1 MNTERLFN
9 LVMSDMAMDKMKLED
24 DLERIINNK
33 DMSIEVKIM
42 EAKSILYRLSST
54 ENAIA
59 TFSNL
64 LNNNNKN
71 EKEN

>member
-9 LVMSDMAMDKMKLED
+9 LVMSDMGMDKMKLED

-33 DMSIEVKIM
+33 ELSIDEKISM
-42 EAKSILYRLSST
+42 TKSILYRMSTT

-59 TFSNL
+59 TFSDL
-64 LNNNNKN
+64 LNNNNKI

>member
-33 DMSIEVKIM
+33 DMSIDVKIM

>member
-9 LVMSDMAMDKMKLED
+9 LVMSDMGMDKMKLED

-33 DMSIEVKIM
+33 ELSIDEKISM
-42 EAKSILYRLSST
+42 TKSILYRMSTT

-59 TFSNL
+59 TFSDL
-64 LNNNNKN
+64 LNNNNKI
-71 EKEN
+71 EKQN

>member
-33 DMSIEVKIM
+33 DMSIDDKIK
-42 EAKSILYRLSST
+42 EAKSLLYRISTT

-64 LNNNNKN
+64 LNNNNKK
-71 EKEN
+71 EKED

>member
-24 DLERIINNK
+24 DLERTINNK
-33 DMSIEVKIM
+33 DISIDEKM
-42 EAKSILYRLSST
+42 TMAKSLLYKISNV

-64 LNNNNKN
+64 LNNNNKK
-71 EKEN
+71 EKED

>member
-9 LVMSDMAMDKMKLED
+9 LVMSDMAMDKLKLED
-24 DLERIINNK
+24 ELERIINNK
-33 DMSIEVKIM
+33 DMSIDVKM
-42 EAKSILYRLSST
+42 LETKSILYRISNT

-64 LNNNNKN
+64 LNNNNK
-71 EKEN
+71 KENEN

>member
-24 DLERIINNK
+24 DLERTINNK
-33 DMSIEVKIM
+33 DISIDEKM
-42 EAKSILYRLSST
+42 TMAKSFLYKISNV

-64 LNNNNKN
+64 LNNNNKK
-71 EKEN
+71 EKED

>member
-9 LVMSDMAMDKMKLED
+9 LVMSDMAMDKLKLED

-33 DMSIEVKIM
+33 DMSIDVKM
-42 EAKSILYRLSST
+42 LETKSILYRISTT

-64 LNNNNKN
+64 LNNNNK
-71 EKEN
+71 KENEN

>member
-9 LVMSDMAMDKMKLED
+9 LVMSDMAMDKLKLED

-33 DMSIEVKIM
+33 DMSIDVKM
-42 EAKSILYRLSST
+42 LETKSILYRISTT

>member
-1 MNTERLFN
+1 MNTERLFS
-9 LVMSDMAMDKMKLED
+9 LVMSDMGMDKMKMED

-33 DMSIEVKIM
+33 DLCIEEKISM
-42 EAKSILYRLSST
+42 TKTILYRMSTT

-64 LNNNNKN
+64 LNNNNKI

>member
-9 LVMSDMAMDKMKLED
+9 LVMSDMAMDKLKLED

-33 DMSIEVKIM
+33 DMSIDVKM
-42 EAKSILYRLSST
+42 LETKSKLYRISNA

-64 LNNNNKN
+64 LNNNNK
-71 EKEN
+71 KENEN